1 MLRKIN
7 LVDYGKLRLETV
19 EPIQALLPGT
29 VKIDVNACGICGSDI
44 ALFRGQRDLK
54 NERYFGHEF
63 SGTVLDAGLEANGIK
78 KGMRVASE
86 LNRTCGQCWYCLNG
100 LHNYCRSMNDAL
112 LPGGFTEQTLVR
124 NEPDYSFL
132 TPIPDTL
139 DDITATL
146 LEPTNCSYHAVR
158 QGKIKQGDTVAVF
171 GMGTMGIIAARIAK
185 AFGASCVIGID
196 NNADKLKKISTFN
209 FVDTVNS
216 KDSDWIEQ
224 IHEMVGDKGV
234 DVVIEATGVAAVL
247 QDSMKV
253 VRHGGRIVVMSVYHS
268 APNMELWPIM
278 RKEIT
283 IVGAKGPYPHRK
295 TDGSSAAVEVLN
307 DLRDDLKKIIT
318 VYDYKDALQAFD
330 DMMAGRCIKTVI
342 SFK

>member
-1 MLRKIN
+1 MRKVS
-7 LVDYGKLRLETV
+7 LVDYGVLKLENAPRIES
-19 EPIQALLPGT
+19 LLPGT
-29 VKIDVNACGICGSDI
+29 VKVDVNACGICGSDI

-100 LHNYCRSMNDAL
+100 LPNYCRSMNDAL
-112 LPGGFTEQTLVR
+112 LPGGFTEETLVR

-146 LEPTNCSYHAVR
+146 LEPTNCSYHAVL
-158 QGKIKQGDTVAVF
+158 QGKVKKGDTVAVF
-171 GMGTMGIIAARIAK
+171 GLGTMGLIAARIAK
-185 AFGASCVIGID
+185 AYGAAHVIGIGR
-196 NNADKLKKISTFN
+196 NAGKLQKIRELN
-209 FVDTVNS
+209 YCETVNC
-216 KDSDWIEQ
+216 KDPDWVEQ
-224 IHEMVGDKGV
+224 LCEIVGEHGV
-234 DVVIEATGVAAVL
+234 DVVIEATGAASVL
-247 QDSMKV
+247 QDAMKV
-253 VRHGGRIVVMSVYHS
+253 IRHGGRIVVMSVYHDN
-268 APNMELWPIM
+268 PGIELWPIM

-283 IVGAKGPYPHRK
+283 IVGSKGPYPIRK
-295 TDGSSAAVEVLN
+295 TDGSSASVEILN
-307 DLRDDLKKIIT
+307 ELQDDLKKLIT

-330 DMMAGRCIKTVI
+330 DMMAGRCFKTVI

>member
-1 MLRKIN
+1 MKKVSLI
-7 LVDYGKLRLETV
+7 DYGQLRLENAK
-19 EPIQALLPGT
+19 PIESLLPGT
-29 VKIDVNACGICGSDI
+29 VKVDVNACGICGSDI

-63 SGTVLDAGLEANGIK
+63 SGVVTDAGLEANGIK

-86 LNRTCGQCWYCLNG
+86 LSRTCGQCWYCLNG
-100 LHNYCRSMNDAL
+100 LQNYCRSMNDAL
-112 LPGGFTEQTLVR
+112 LPGGFTEETLVL
-124 NEPDYSFL
+124 NVPEYSFL

-171 GMGTMGIIAARIAK
+171 GLGTMGLIAARIAK
-185 AFGASCVIGID
+185 SMGASTVIGIGR
-196 NNADKLKKISTFN
+196 NAEKLKKIKELN
-209 FVDTVNS
+209 FVDTVNCTD
-216 KDSDWIEQ
+216 KDWVDQ
-224 IHEMVGDKGV
+224 IHEMGGEKGV
-234 DVVIEATGVAAVL
+234 DVVIEATGSASVF
-247 QDSMKV
+247 QDAMTV
-253 VRHGGRIVVMSVYHS
+253 VRPGGRIVVMSVYHN
-268 APNMELWPIM
+268 APNVELWPIM

-307 DLRDDLKKIIT
+307 DLQDDLKKLIT

-330 DMMAGRCIKTVI
+330 DMMAGRCFKTVI